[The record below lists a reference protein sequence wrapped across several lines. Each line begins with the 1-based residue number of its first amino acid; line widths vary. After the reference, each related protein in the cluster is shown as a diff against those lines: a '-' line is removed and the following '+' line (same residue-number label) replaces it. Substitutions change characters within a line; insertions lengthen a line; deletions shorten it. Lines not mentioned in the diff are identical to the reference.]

1 MFVLSAVVSFT
12 GTAGPSFARLL
23 PAIYAVAT
31 NLQVRVRGQHC
42 PQRHCATLSCLLPL
56 SLSASPPQ
64 LPRSAPAQC
73 TNHAHLGLPP
83 CHPPIGLPSTHVR
96 PRPFLDSGRL
106 FRQHLELLG
115 PLQDYDLPADPD
127 GSASEDVQNRAR
139 CHIRTGTGR
148 TRVTSAPGLPGPS
161 YALFLPR
168 CCALHFDGRTRQQQ
182 QRVHR
187 RRRRRRRPWLGACM
201 RRRRR
206 QRQRRRGRLV

>member
-1 MFVLSAVVSFT
+1 MRSRPTYRFACVGSTALKDTAQRSRAFCLSLCLHLRLS
-12 GTAGPSFARLL
+12 SLARLL
-23 PAIYAVAT
+23 LHQP
-31 NLQVRVRGQHC
+31 C
-42 PQRHCATLSCLLPL
+42 PPWPP
-56 SLSASPPQ
+56 SPP
-64 LPRSAPAQC
+64 
-73 TNHAHLGLPP
+73 
-83 CHPPIGLPSTHVR
+83 PIHRLASTHVS

-127 GSASEDVQNRAR
+127 GSASEDAQNRAR
-139 CHIRTGTGR
+139 CHICTGSGR
-148 TRVTSAPGLPGPS
+148 TRDTSAPGLPGPS

-187 RRRRRRRPWLGACM
+187 RRRRRRPWLGACM

-206 QRQRRRGRLV
+206 RRRRRRWGRLV